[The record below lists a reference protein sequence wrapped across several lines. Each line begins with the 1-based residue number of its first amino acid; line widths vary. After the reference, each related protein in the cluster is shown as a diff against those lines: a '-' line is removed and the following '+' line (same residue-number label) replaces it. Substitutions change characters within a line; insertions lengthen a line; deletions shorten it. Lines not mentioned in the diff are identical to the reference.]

1 VVAPKKPLFQLPMAG
16 GTDVAVQPSPRLPR
30 VVRIARTAPL
40 LHAAP
45 LNGDGE
51 VLSLNIAQGCA
62 HRCAFCFASA
72 YPSYPGNDVVY
83 LFDDTPTRLAAEL
96 RSRRNRPRAVYISPA
111 TDPFMPLPEVQ
122 AETAAVVEVLAEHGV
137 EAWLMTRGFIRPAIG
152 RRLAAQRARVQVT
165 VGLTTLDRRLQR
177 LLEPLAA
184 PPRLRLEQ
192 IARLR
197 EQGIAVQVELA
208 PLVPGVTDSRD
219 NLEPLLAAL
228 ARCGIRR
235 VMTGYLFLRPAIGE
249 QLVRALSP
257 YGLDEPVLS
266 AFDGGP
272 MLQEGTIA
280 AARYLPKVRRQRGY
294 AALMALASRHG
305 IAVTVSGLTNPDF
318 RLPPPP
324 PDPAPRQR
332 LLPQLAGWQRTL

>member
-1 VVAPKKPLFQLPMAG
+1 MAE
-16 GTDVAVQPSPRLPR
+16 GTDVSVRRIPCLPR
-30 VVRIARTAPL
+30 VVRIGRTAPL

-45 LNGDGE
+45 LSGEGE

-72 YPSYPGNDVVY
+72 YPSYPGAELVY
-83 LFDDTPTRLAAEL
+83 LFDDTPARLAAEL
-96 RSRRNRPRAVYISPA
+96 RSRRHRPRAVYISPA
-111 TDPFMPLPEVQ
+111 TDPFMPLAEVQ
-122 AETAAVVEVLAEHGV
+122 AETADVVDVLAEHGV
-137 EAWLMTRGFIRPAIG
+137 ESWLMTRGFIRPAIG
-152 RRLAAQRARVQVT
+152 RRLAAHRARVQVT

-197 EQGIAVQVELA
+197 EQGIAVQVELG
-208 PLVPGVTDSRD
+208 PLVPGVTDGRD

-249 QLVRALSP
+249 QLSRALSP

-266 AFDGGP
+266 AFEGGP
-272 MLQEGTIA
+272 ILQDGAIA
-280 AARYLPKVRRQRGY
+280 AARYLAKVRRQRGY
-294 AALMALASRHG
+294 AAIMALASRHG
-305 IAVTVSGLTNPDF
+305 ISVTVSGLTNPDF

-324 PDPAPRQR
+324 PEPAPRQR
-332 LLPQLAGWQRTL
+332 LLPQFAGEFPARWQGMV